1 MKTRF
6 ASLVQVS
13 MGLIALLF
21 MVVISCKGPEGP
33 IGPAGPTGST
43 GGVGGVGATG
53 PQGVSGTAGATGPQ
67 GVSGVAGP
75 TGATG
80 AQGPMGNANVV
91 YTAWKPVDV
100 STGFSRALDNQYVYL
115 DNNAKATN
123 ALLTQD
129 VIDKSIVY
137 TYYKTGQPEYD
148 PANAGYKLVER
159 IQAGNTGGYTKI
171 TGRTTSDFP
180 DYIYYYISQP
190 NIGVNYFPFSLTLYT
205 NQYDQA
211 QNKNVPVTDLIG
223 KNAQFFRDMVKDLP
237 QYRIVIVNGSTPG
250 GRVAGVDFK
259 DYAAVKRAYN
269 LPD

>member
-33 IGPAGPTGST
+33 IGPAGSTGST
-43 GGVGGVGATG
+43 GGVGGVGPTG
-53 PQGVSGTAGATGPQ
+53 PQGVSGVAGTTGPQ

-75 TGATG
+75 TGPTG

-91 YTAWKPVDV
+91 YTAWKPIDV
-100 STGFSRALDNQYVYL
+100 STGYGRTQDNFFAYL

-137 TYYKTGQPEYD
+137 TYYKTGQLDYD

-171 TGRTTSDFP
+171 TGRTTSDFS
-180 DYIYYYISQP
+180 DYIYYYISQN
-190 NIGVNYFPFSLTLYT
+190 NIGVNYFPFSLALYT
-205 NQYDQA
+205 NQYNA
-211 QNKNVPVTDLIG
+211 QNQQVAVADLIG

-237 QYRIVIVNGSTPG
+237 QYRIVIVNGSIPG
-250 GRVAGVDFK
+250 GRAAAVDFK